1 MTGPLRND
9 AATSAFLRWPV
20 AVVDLACLG
29 ALISASVLVLT
40 TAGITQLL
48 SQAGSDALPAVYIL
62 LAGVSI
68 PLAST
73 HLRRARAAGRRR

>member
-40 TAGITQLL
+40 TAGVTQSRRIGTAREREPPTLTRL
-48 SQAGSDALPAVYIL
+48 CDRRGCGLGT
-62 LAGVSI
+62 GV
-68 PLAST
+68 
-73 HLRRARAAGRRR
+73 HVW